1 MSLISSGQQTV
12 GLTAVA
18 IDGVST
24 NPYRLH
30 LHNNDNT
37 KNLYV
42 GNSNVTTSNG
52 LKLDGGMIL
61 EFVVSPNSQLYV
73 VSDSGSHQ
81 ISWLRIDV

>member
-1 MSLISSGQQTV
+1 MAISSGQQV
-12 GLTAVA
+12 IGLTPIA

-37 KNLYV
+37 KALFV
-42 GNSNVTTSNG
+42 GNDNVTIANG
-52 LKLDGGMIL
+52 MKIDGGTVL
-61 EFVVSPNSQLYV
+61 EFIISPNQQLYV
-73 VSDSGSHQ
+73 VSETGTHT

>member
-1 MSLISSGQQTV
+1 MAINSGQQVIGITP
-12 GLTAVA
+12 VA

-37 KNLYV
+37 KALFI
-42 GNSNVTTSNG
+42 GNSNVTIANG
-52 LKLDGGMIL
+52 MKMDGGAMY
-61 EFVVSPNSQLYV
+61 EFTISPNQQLHVVSE
-73 VSDSGSHQ
+73 SGTHT

>member
-1 MSLISSGQQTV
+1 MAISSGQQVIGVTP
-12 GLTAVA
+12 VA

-37 KNLYV
+37 KALFV
-42 GNSNVTTSNG
+42 GNSDVTVANG
-52 LKLDGGMIL
+52 MKMDGGAVL
-61 EFVVSPNSQLYV
+61 EFMISPNQQLHV
-73 VSDSGSHQ
+73 VSDSGSHT

>member
-1 MSLISSGQQTV
+1 VSNISSGQQQI
-12 GLTAVA
+12 GLTRVA

-37 KNLYV
+37 KALFV
-42 GNSNVTTSNG
+42 GNSDVTISNG
-52 LKLDGGMIL
+52 MKMDGGMVL
-61 EFVVSPNSQLYV
+61 EFIVSPNSQLYV
-73 VSDSGSHQ
+73 VSDSGSHP

>member
-1 MSLISSGQQTV
+1 MAISSGQQIIGVTPV
-12 GLTAVA
+12 S

-37 KNLYV
+37 KKLFV
-42 GNSNVTTSNG
+42 GNSNVTISNG
-52 LKLDGGMIL
+52 MVMDGGVVL
-61 EFVVSPNSQLYV
+61 EFIVSPNQQLYC
-73 VSDSGSHQ
+73 VSETGTHA

>member
-1 MSLISSGQQTV
+1 MAISSGQQV
-12 GLTAVA
+12 IGLTPIA

-37 KNLYV
+37 KALFV
-42 GNSNVTTSNG
+42 GNSSVTIANG
-52 LKLDGGMIL
+52 MKMNGGEVL
-61 EFVVSPNSQLYV
+61 EFIISPNEQLYV
-73 VSDSGSHQ
+73 VSDSGTHT

>member
-1 MSLISSGQQTV
+1 MAISSGQQVIGVTPI
-12 GLTAVA
+12 A

-37 KNLYV
+37 KALFV
-42 GNSNVTTSNG
+42 GNSDVTVANG
-52 LKLDGGMIL
+52 MKMDGGAVL
-61 EFVVSPNSQLYV
+61 EFMISPNQQLHV
-73 VSDSGSHQ
+73 VSDSGSHT

>member
-12 GLTAVA
+12 GLTPVA

-24 NPYRLH
+24 NPYRMH

-42 GNSNVTTSNG
+42 GNSNVTTANG
-52 LKLDGGMIL
+52 LKLDGGMIV
-61 EFVVSPNSQLYV
+61 EFVISPNSQLYV
-73 VSDSGSHQ
+73 VSDSGSHT

>member
-1 MSLISSGQQTV
+1 MAISSGQQVIGITP
-12 GLTAVA
+12 VA

-37 KNLYV
+37 KALFI
-42 GNSNVTTSNG
+42 GNSNVTIANG
-52 LKLDGGMIL
+52 MKMDGGAVL
-61 EFVVSPNSQLYV
+61 EFVISPNQQLHV
-73 VSDSGSHQ
+73 VSETGTHT